1 MMISTTLIMNL
12 GKASALTSGFQAGVQ
27 YDPAIAGKRLTN
39 VKRDGS

>member
-1 MMISTTLIMNL
+1 MMISSTLSVDI

-27 YDPAIAGKRLTN
+27 YDPAIAGKRLTS

>member
-1 MMISTTLIMNL
+1 MKPTSLIVDL
-12 GKASALTSGFQAGVQ
+12 GQGSWLTRGFQAGVQ

>member
-1 MMISTTLIMNL
+1 MMISTTPILSL

-27 YDPAIAGKRLTN
+27 YDPAIAGKRPNN